1 MRGTI
6 KLKRRRKMQE
16 FILTYPSGASSG
28 EGDKYSFC
36 ENKSDDKE
44 ERKERGKE
52 RKYIPIRQQQDR
64 VGAL

>member
-1 MRGTI
+1 
-6 KLKRRRKMQE
+6 MQE